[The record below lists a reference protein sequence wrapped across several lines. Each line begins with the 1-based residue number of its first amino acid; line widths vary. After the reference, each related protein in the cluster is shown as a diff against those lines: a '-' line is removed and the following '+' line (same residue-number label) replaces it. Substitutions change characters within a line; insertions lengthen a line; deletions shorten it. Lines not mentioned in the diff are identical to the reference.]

1 MCTFTFQIEQEITEE
16 EQLPDFRLL
25 WSVEKSIESSAGNNL
40 TEI

>member
-40 TEI
+40 TKI